1 MKQKTSGRFE
11 VGGFLDPDSGDSSVV
26 GYVKDPYIDSDH
38 HDSTQ
43 YVGGR
48 AMLRLSDCSRS
59 IEWDFVFYR
68 NSHDRSYY
76 NVAKMNTLIGFLE
89 EMRDYME
96 ACNVEMV
103 HLQDKVDKHNKKLRK
118 NDKA

>member
-26 GYVKDPYIDSDH
+26 GYVKDPRIDSDH
-38 HDSTQ
+38 YDNRQTVDAS
-43 YVGGR
+43 

-59 IEWDFVFYR
+59 IEWDFVGYR
-68 NSHDRSYY
+68 NRHGRQYY
-76 NVAKMNTLIGFLE
+76 NVAKMDTLIAFLE

-96 ACNVEMV
+96 ICNVELANM
-103 HLQDKVDKHNKKLRK
+103 QDKVDKHNKKLKK